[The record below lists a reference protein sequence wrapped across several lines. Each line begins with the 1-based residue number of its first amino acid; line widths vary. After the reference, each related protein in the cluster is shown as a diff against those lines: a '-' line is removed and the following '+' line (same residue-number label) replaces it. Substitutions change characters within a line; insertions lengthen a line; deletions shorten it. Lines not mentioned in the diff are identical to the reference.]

1 MALFPLGG
9 NIVLTALYS
18 SFLFPIDYKIR
29 FPDCSDELAFQWE
42 QKMPENG
49 RREKDGYCAEKGDGR
64 FSLNKKED
72 FYDFEKPPPKRP
84 LLEKIRWIGAA

>member
-1 MALFPLGG
+1 
-9 NIVLTALYS
+9 
-18 SFLFPIDYKIR
+18 
-29 FPDCSDELAFQWE
+29 
-42 QKMPENG
+42 MPENG

-84 LLEKIRWIGAA
+84 LLEKIRWIGTA